1 MMRGRWLKGASA
13 SSMASSTAV
22 RTVEV
27 KRLTDGTWL
36 FGPVEHGD

>member
-1 MMRGRWLKGASA
+1 LAEGRLGVFHRFVHGRAD
-13 SSMASSTAV
+13 
-22 RTVEV
+22 VEV